1 MLYPEGGKFHVSLA
15 IPGQQSKICKGI
27 GMTAS
32 ANFLI
37 PTIEYIIR
45 CAVEGDLGIA
55 DTIKKNKAVQYL
67 NKCSS
72 PQTLKQFSKSF
83 GVSIEGDPEQYRRN
97 GRYNIPESAVSL
109 SQISDPVSPTASSPL
124 SLTMDMDSGLK
135 MIEKATIKSILEQY
149 KPWIEIAKLL
159 IQHLAQIE
167 DIIARTTGLIGPS
180 AKPKGNAGNSNRPKA
195 LGYGGATDMKK
206 SIGKMESLAKK
217 KPGFFEKS
225 KVQSAGFTQSGAT
238 FSGIQSSNDSPG
250 GNGDKPSSTSYDYKI
265 ISTVYSTGAFIEG
278 IDYEYQYIDIP
289 DDEKIS
295 ADSLDDSLGNLGTG
309 NNIDFD
315 DNDPYKGKRPK
326 TIIFGIYDS
335 KGNPINPEDP
345 IRIPK
350 YNPDGSLSI
359 NQGQV
364 EFVGNLDVGGEA
376 GIQTIQKA
384 DWISRTGRWY
394 GHFNRKGV
402 TYLWRHKNNRNVIK
416 PSGSNPQVY
425 DNGWV
430 DGPYE
435 QLFYKD
441 PKNLEINREN
451 NIIEGGNIGI
461 SSQYIGSVDEGGDP
475 EAPVYYFTTGEQD
488 AYKEIFNDIVDRKFA
503 KATELSSEEKV
514 SYKAEIM
521 SNVDTQSHLES
532 IGSYG
537 FFSSIFQNGV
547 TNPPVNKGLTG
558 GVIST
563 GIPSNMRNSFMPKK
577 IRVGNEDVWIDPES
591 DYEMKI
597 IKVDPSSKVRFSD
610 TTANGPQEFEA
621 EILRFVKNSIEIT
634 INGGSTFDVD
644 IIRNTNV
651 NPSSQWQPYI
661 AFQTAIP
668 GRYEGLSQFTIDNWD
683 YKGSDNDLST
693 ADEVRYSGMSMLLRV
708 TSDTPPPF
716 WASKVIADNDSAVSA
731 YTWTNNGNYI
741 LGVVNNKWKIARYEE
756 STNAG
761 QSLTTWS
768 TQEVSTIDIND
779 PIVSRVKVKNL
790 GTAIWD
796 NDIIIEWYYNN
807 KWNTVP
813 PSTWQISPQFETPN
827 TIIDYNVTTSGIQG
841 SVIGD
846 VGQRLTGEVINYNIS
861 GYKYNNI
868 IATTQPSF
876 GLTGSTASGAFIQR
890 YKMKVTKKTLTR
902 EFKSIN
908 FDNDI
913 SEFVN
918 LNIRFGTQ
926 VGKFRLDD
934 GTYAYFDKTNYNLLK
949 WEYLLFD
956 STKTSFSNGV
966 TGRTTNTNIDRLPL
980 NTSEKRNWVI
990 DYNNIGNNN
999 TDTPLVTTNGTIP
1012 PNQIRLKE
1020 TDNPF
1025 GRLLDPRKITNRHL
1039 AEENPLINKYSNG
1052 MYGHSEADNKQT
1064 IEQIYRYMKSEFD
1077 VETYYI
1083 VEGVLADDNTQTG
1096 NTPASNASGTGSG
1109 SGGGGYYKKP
1119 HALGAIKVFISVL
1132 SDIFSKLIPA
1142 IKRLISLFKNPANFI
1157 VEIIKEK
1164 LGESTKIFSPEFIN
1178 DYQQMLALPKI
1189 QRREFVRS
1197 SSLRDYVYVN
1207 PVDGEHRVLFD
1218 GAAIKKLGPLFGA
1231 TLTFGIEVKKA
1242 LPKLIFKI
1250 DLAKMT
1256 SDSLDSI
1263 LKGTA
1268 KNNNLSNINTN
1279 TQSNQPASTTPSS
1292 SGNKASPVNTT
1303 LYGEEVSIT
1312 YSTGKYIEGVQYQY
1326 IYVTEYVS
1334 RLIKEGDELAESN
1347 DPEQMNLA
1355 FSKYDEALKSDPNNE
1370 LIKDRI
1376 SSLMNKIPNYVQP
1389 IMEFLLS
1396 LVSGPLKLVADVVQ
1410 FIMDFFT
1417 KLKLPKLPTDVPKF
1431 LSFAWLIKEG
1441 EYGWSS
1447 LKGGFFTPGVIFK
1460 TFGLD
1465 VLPLSIPGITPP
1477 DWTPAAGIFATYLSG
1492 AIPDM
1497 PGLKKETI
1505 PPGMPVV
1512 NQPPGPLS
1520 NFNNAMSLAFLPFM
1534 KTPTVN
1540 NTVFPVGASKISKD
1554 HILTWFKKNP
1564 RMDYQKFKLIGI
1576 PPILELVMQFI
1587 CFIEAI
1593 INSII
1598 DLFWSILGLEVLIP
1612 PPHINI
1618 CKKFK
1623 GNNMSPQDI
1632 MDLLN
1637 GDYKDNLKSG
1647 DSTDTDGDGKPD
1659 YDFIYDIKTSDGKSL
1674 RELNRE
1680 DLQRW
1685 LDDNRDYEFEFLFN
1699 E

>member
-15 IPGQQSKICKGI
+15 IPGQESKICKNI
-27 GMTAS
+27 GLTAN
-32 ANFLI
+32 ANFLV
-37 PTIEYIIR
+37 PTIEYIIQ
-45 CAVEGDLGIA
+45 CAIKGDLGIA
-55 DTIKKNKAVQYL
+55 DSIKKNKAVQYL
-67 NKCSS
+67 NKCTS
-72 PQTLKQFSKSF
+72 PQTLNKLSKSL
-83 GVSIEGDPEQYRRN
+83 GVSIEGDPEQYRIN
-97 GRYNIPESAVSL
+97 GKYNIPESAVSL
-109 SQISDPVSPTASSPL
+109 SQVSDPVSTTASSPL
-124 SLTMDMDSGLK
+124 SLTTDIDLGLK
-135 MIEKATIKSILEQY
+135 MIEKTIIKSALEQY
-149 KPWIEIAKLL
+149 KPWIEIAKFL
-159 IQHLAQIE
+159 IQHIVQIE
-167 DIIARTTGLIGPS
+167 DIIARTTGIIGPS
-180 AKPKGNAGNSNRPKA
+180 AKPKYNAGNSNRPKA
-195 LGYGGATDMKK
+195 LGYGGAIEIKK
-206 SIGKMESLAKK
+206 SIAKLESLAKK

-225 KVQSAGFTQSGAT
+225 KLQNVGFTQSGAT
-238 FSGIQSSNDSPG
+238 FSGIKSSNDSPI
-250 GNGDKPSSTSYDYKI
+250 GNGDKPTSMKNDYKI
-265 ISTVYSTGAFIEG
+265 ISTVYSTGTFIEG

-289 DDEKIS
+289 DDEKINT
-295 ADSLDDSLGNLGTG
+295 DSLDDTLGS
-309 NNIDFD
+309 NNIDF
-315 DNDPYKGKRPK
+315 NDKGKKPK

-345 IRIPK
+345 IRMPR

-364 EFVGNLDVGGEA
+364 EFVGNLDVGGEE
-376 GIQTIQKA
+376 GIQSIQKA
-384 DWISRTGRWY
+384 EWILRTGRWY
-394 GHFNRKGV
+394 GHFNRKGI
-402 TYLWRHKNNRNVIK
+402 TYLWRHKNNKNIIK
-416 PSGSNPQVY
+416 PSASNPQVY
-425 DNGWV
+425 NNGWV

-441 PKNLEINREN
+441 SKNLEINREN
-451 NIIEGGNIGI
+451 NIIENGNISI
-461 SSQYIGSVDEGGDP
+461 DSRYIGSIDEGGDP
-475 EAPVYYFTTGEQD
+475 EAPVYYFTTSEKNI
-488 AYKEIFNDIVDRKFA
+488 YKEIFNDIIDRKFA
-503 KATELSSEEKV
+503 KATDLSSDEKA
-514 SYKAEIM
+514 SYKAQIM
-521 SNVDTQSHLES
+521 SNVDIQSHLES

-537 FFSSIFQNGV
+537 FLSSILQNGV
-547 TNPPVNKGLTG
+547 TNPPINKGLTG

-563 GIPSNMRNSFMPKK
+563 GIPPNMRNSFMPKK
-577 IRVGNEDVWIDPES
+577 IRFNNEDVWIDPES

-597 IKVDPSSKVRFSD
+597 IKVDASSKIKFSD
-610 TTANGPQEFEA
+610 NTANGPQEFEA

-634 INGGSTFDVD
+634 LNGGSTFDVD

-651 NPSSQWQPYI
+651 NSSSQWQPYI

-668 GRYEGLSQFTIDNWD
+668 GRYEGLSKFTIDNWD
-683 YKGSDNDLST
+683 YKGSDDDLST
-693 ADEVRYSGMSMLLRV
+693 TNEIRYSGMSMLLRV

-716 WASKVIADNDSAVSA
+716 WSSKIVASGDNSVISA

-741 LGVVNNKWKIARYEE
+741 FGLVNDKWKLARYEE
-756 STNAG
+756 STDDD
-761 QSLTTWS
+761 QSLSSWT
-768 TQEVSTIDIND
+768 TQESSIIDIND
-779 PIVSRVKVKNL
+779 TVVSKVKVKNI
-790 GTAIWD
+790 GSSIYD
-796 NDIIIEWYYNN
+796 NDIIVEWYYND

-827 TIIDYNVTTSGIQG
+827 TIIDYNVVTSVIQE

-846 VGQRLTGEVINYNIS
+846 VGQKLTGEVVNYNIS
-861 GYKYNNI
+861 GYKYNNTI
-868 IATTQPSF
+868 STTQPTF
-876 GLTGSTASGAFIQR
+876 GLTSSPGSGTFIQR
-890 YKMKVTKKTLTR
+890 YKMKIMKKKITR

-908 FDNDI
+908 YDNDI
-913 SEFVN
+913 SEFSN
-918 LNIRFGTQ
+918 LNIKFGTQ
-926 VGKFRLDD
+926 VGRFRLYD
-934 GTYAYFDKTNYNLLK
+934 GTYAYFDKTNNILLK

-956 STKTSFSNGV
+956 STKSSFSNGV
-966 TGRTTNTNIDRLPL
+966 TGRKTATNIDRLPL
-980 NTSEKRNWVI
+980 NTSEKINWVI
-990 DYNNIGNNN
+990 NYNKIGNNN
-999 TDTPLVTTNGTIP
+999 TDTPLEITKDTIP

-1020 TDNPF
+1020 TNNPF

-1039 AEENPLINKYSNG
+1039 AEDNPLIDRYSNG

-1096 NTPASNASGTGSG
+1096 NTPVSSSGSG
-1109 SGGGGYYKKP
+1109 SSSSGSGSSSVGYYKKS
-1119 HALGAIKVFISVL
+1119 HALGAIKVFISLL

-1164 LGESTKIFSPEFIN
+1164 LGENTKIFSPEFIN
-1178 DYQQMLALPKI
+1178 DYQQMLDLPKE

-1197 SSLRDYVYVN
+1197 SLLRDYVYVN
-1207 PVDGEHRVLFD
+1207 PIDGEHRVLFD
-1218 GAAIKKLGPLFGA
+1218 GAAIKKLGPLFGVSS
-1231 TLTFGIEVKKA
+1231 TFGIEVKRA

-1250 DLAKMT
+1250 DLANMT
-1256 SDSLDSI
+1256 SNSLESI

-1268 KNNNLSNINTN
+1268 KNNNLSKINTN
-1279 TQSNQPASTTPSS
+1279 TSSNQPESTTPISNI
-1292 SGNKASPVNTT
+1292 NKSNPVDTT
-1303 LYGEEVSIT
+1303 LYGEEVSII

-1347 DPEQMNLA
+1347 DPEKMNLA

-1376 SSLMNKIPNYVQP
+1376 SNLMNKIPNYVQP

-1396 LVSGPLKLVADVVQ
+1396 LVSAPLKLVADVVQ

-1417 KLKLPKLPTDVPKF
+1417 KLKLPKLQTDVPKF
-1431 LSFAWLIKEG
+1431 LSFTWLIKEG
-1441 EYGWSS
+1441 EYGWSN

-1460 TFGLD
+1460 AFGLD
-1465 VLPLSIPGITPP
+1465 VLPISIPVITPP
-1477 DWTPAAGIFATYLSG
+1477 DWTQAAGIFSTYLSG

-1497 PGLKKETI
+1497 PGLKKTTI

-1520 NFNNAMSLAFLPFM
+1520 NFNNAMSLAFFPFM
-1534 KTPTVN
+1534 KKPTVN
-1540 NTVFPVGASKISKD
+1540 NTVFPVGASNLSKH

-1564 RMDYQKFKLIGI
+1564 RVDYQKFKLVGT
-1576 PPILELVMQFI
+1576 PPILELVTQLI

-1598 DLFWSILGLEVLIP
+1598 DLFWAILGLEVLIP

-1623 GNNMSPQDI
+1623 GNMTPQDI

-1637 GDYKDNLKSG
+1637 GTG
-1647 DSTDTDGDGKPD
+1647 DSTNTDSNDKPN
-1659 YDFIYDIKTSDGKSL
+1659 YDFIYDIKTSDGKIL

-1685 LDDNRDYEFEFLFN
+1685 LDENRDYEFEFLFT